1 MHFKGRSAL
10 ECLGPARLGCS
21 GLFGSSAQDLNQLGC
36 CQLSCRNL
44 TKKYNPSEV
53 GLCVGQSSI
62 LFGGDEF
69 YSTYNMRY
77 KESFLPSNSLIYSKP
92 TSCQANGKFNLSHNW
107 GSILLRSSLLWVV
120 SHKILKSADYL
131 LGTLW
136 SSVQMTL
143 SSFQA
148 HTVPWSLLAGTQRL
162 CWDPYLA
169 LITSKQPTEALPS
182 EVLTP
187 PMCMQVSRK

>member
-1 MHFKGRSAL
+1 MPGTSHRQRSLVGYSPWGHKELASTEHTCTHFKGRSAL

-36 CQLSCRNL
+36 CQLACRDL

-62 LFGGDEF
+62 LFSGDEF

-77 KESFLPSNSLIYSKP
+77 KESFLPSNSLIYSEP

-107 GSILLRSSLLWVV
+107 GSIPLCSMP
-120 SHKILKSADYL
+120 A
-131 LGTLW
+131 
-136 SSVQMTL
+136 L
-143 SSFQA
+143 SCES
-148 HTVPWSLLAGTQRL
+148 
-162 CWDPYLA
+162 
-169 LITSKQPTEALPS
+169 
-182 EVLTP
+182 
-187 PMCMQVSRK
+187 